1 MNGTPRIRARL
12 IRRPPFFLLSF
23 LRPDFVR
30 PGFLLLSFLLL
41 SFTLLARPLRG
52 QGHSQEQTQQQPQQQ
67 SQQAPVISINITRT
81 IQAVN
86 YRTKGSTRIN
96 FRGTAL
102 LPQGTGEAK
111 IGNKSGA
118 ITIDAKFENL
128 SAPSQFGSP
137 YLTYVLWAITPEG
150 RANNLGQLVLEGT
163 KSKLVTT
170 TQLQTFGLIVTAEP
184 DFGVTVPSE
193 DVVLENIVRADTQGK
208 VDAVAA
214 SYELLRRGRY
224 DDANLPALE
233 ASPDVPL
240 DLLEARNA
248 MRIAKLRQAD
258 KYAPDSWTKATDAMS
273 RAEDYEARK
282 QRKSV
287 PTAARDAVQGFE
299 DAITI
304 ALKRQDEERL
314 AQERAAAAQREAQAK
329 ADQAAEAQRRAEAEK
344 QALEAQLAAA
354 KDAQARAEA
363 QAQQQQ
369 AQAQAQQAQLQ
380 AQQAQLAAEQA
391 HEAAV
396 KAQLEATQEAQA
408 RAAAQAQQ
416 QQAQAQAQQAEAQ
429 AQQARDAASKA
440 EQEQQQL
447 RATLLAQFNRI
458 LETHD
463 TPRGLVV
470 NIGDVLFATGKYDL
484 RPEARERLAK
494 LSGIV
499 LAHPGLKLAVEGY
512 TDNVGTEEFNQTLSE
527 HRATAVRQYLVDQ
540 GLDADSI
547 TATGLGMT
555 SPVADNSTAAGR
567 QKNRRVEVV
576 ISGEVIGTKIG
587 ATPSQPPK

>member
-1 MNGTPRIRARL
+1 MNRTLRIRARGIGARL
-12 IRRPPFFLLSF
+12 IGLPHLLL
-23 LRPDFVR
+23 LRV
-30 PGFLLLSFLLL
+30 LLLSFLLL
-41 SFTLLARPLRG
+41 SFSLLARPLPAQG
-52 QGHSQEQTQQQPQQQ
+52 QSQGQTQEQPQQRP
-67 SQQAPVISINITRT
+67 QQAPVISINITRT

-150 RANNLGQLVLEGT
+150 RANNLGQLVLEGN

-214 SYELLRRGRY
+214 NYELLRRGRY
-224 DDANLPALE
+224 DDADLPPLE

-258 KYAPDSWTKATDAMS
+258 KYAPDSWAKATDAMG
-273 RAEDYEARK
+273 RAENYEARK

-329 ADQAAEAQRRAEAEK
+329 AEQAAEAQRRAEAEK

-380 AQQAQLAAEQA
+380 AQQAQMAAEQA
-391 HEAAV
+391 HEAEV

-416 QQAQAQAQQAEAQ
+416 QQAEAQ

-512 TDNVGTEEFNQTLSE
+512 TDNVGSEEFNQTLSE
-527 HRATAVRQYLVDQ
+527 HRASAVRQYLVDQ
-540 GLDADSI
+540 GLDTGSI
-547 TATGLGMT
+547 TATGLGMS

-567 QKNRRVEVV
+567 QKNRRVEIV

-587 ATPSQPPK
+587 ATPSQPPQ

>member
-1 MNGTPRIRARL
+1 MNRTLRIRARGAGAQL
-12 IRRPPFFLLSF
+12 IGLPNFLL
-23 LRPDFVR
+23 LR
-30 PGFLLLSFLLL
+30 LSLLSFLLL
-41 SFTLLARPLRG
+41 SFTLLAHPLPA
-52 QGHSQEQTQQQPQQQ
+52 QGQTQEQPQQHP
-67 SQQAPVISINITRT
+67 QQAPVISINITRT

-86 YRTKGSTRIN
+86 YRTKGSTHIN

-150 RANNLGQLVLEGT
+150 RATNLGQLVLEGN

-214 SYELLRRGRY
+214 NYELLRRGRY
-224 DDANLPALE
+224 DDADLPPLE

-258 KYAPDSWTKATDAMS
+258 KYAPDSWAKATDAMG
-273 RAEDYEARK
+273 RAENYEARK

-363 QAQQQQ
+363 QAQQQL

-380 AQQAQLAAEQA
+380 AQQAQIAAEQA
-391 HEAAV
+391 HEAEV

-512 TDNVGTEEFNQTLSE
+512 TDNVGSEEFNQTLSE
-527 HRATAVRQYLVDQ
+527 HRASGVRQYLVDQ
-540 GLDADSI
+540 GLDTDSI
-547 TATGLGMT
+547 TATGLGMS
-555 SPVADNSTAAGR
+555 SPVADNNTAAGR
-567 QKNRRVEVV
+567 QKNRRVEIV

-587 ATPSQPPK
+587 ATPSQPPQ

>member
-1 MNGTPRIRARL
+1 MNRTLRIRARGTGARL
-12 IRRPPFFLLSF
+12 IGRPGFFLLSS
-23 LRPDFVR
+23 LLLN
-30 PGFLLLSFLLL
+30 FLLLGFS
-41 SFTLLARPLRG
+41 LLARPLPA
-52 QGHSQEQTQQQPQQQ
+52 QEQTQDQPQQHP
-67 SQQAPVISINITRT
+67 QQAPVISINITRT

-150 RANNLGQLVLEGT
+150 RATNLGQLVLEGS

-170 TQLQTFGLIVTAEP
+170 TELQTFGLIVTAEP

-224 DDANLPALE
+224 DDANLPPLE
-233 ASPDVPL
+233 ASSNVPL

-258 KYAPDSWTKATDAMS
+258 KYAPDSWAKATDAMN
-273 RAEDYEARK
+273 RAEDYETRK

-329 ADQAAEAQRRAEAEK
+329 ADQATEAQRRAEAEK

-380 AQQAQLAAEQA
+380 AQQAQVAAEQA
-391 HEAAV
+391 HEAEV

-458 LETHD
+458 LETRD

-470 NIGDVLFATGKYDL
+470 NIGDVLFATGRYDL

-512 TDNVGTEEFNQTLSE
+512 TDNVGSEEFNQTLSE
-527 HRATAVRQYLVDQ
+527 HRASAVRQYLVDQ
-540 GLDADSI
+540 GLDTDSI
-547 TATGLGMT
+547 TATGLGMS
-555 SPVADNSTAAGR
+555 SPVADNGTAAGR
-567 QKNRRVEVV
+567 QKNRRVEIV

-587 ATPSQPPK
+587 ATPNQPQQ

>member
-1 MNGTPRIRARL
+1 MDRTLRIRARL
-12 IRRPPFFLLSF
+12 IALPAC
-23 LRPDFVR
+23 
-30 PGFLLLSFLLL
+30 LLLSFPLFAHLLP
-41 SFTLLARPLRG
+41 A
-52 QGHSQEQTQQQPQQQ
+52 QDQP
-67 SQQAPVISINITRT
+67 QQAPVISINITRT

-111 IGNKSGA
+111 IGNKSGS
-118 ITIDAKFENL
+118 ISIDARFDNL

-150 RANNLGQLVLEGT
+150 RANNLGQLILEGQ

-184 DFGVTVPSE
+184 DFGVTVPSQ
-193 DVVLENIVRADTQGK
+193 DVVLENIVRPDTQGQ

-214 SYELLRRGRY
+214 KYELLQRGRY
-224 DDANLPALE
+224 DDANLPPLE
-233 ASPDVPL
+233 ASPNVPL

-248 MRIAKLRQAD
+248 MRIAKLRLAD
-258 KYAPDSWTKATDAMS
+258 KYAPDSWAKAMDAMN
-273 RAEDYEARK
+273 RAEDYQTRK

-304 ALKRQDEERL
+304 GLKRQEDERL

-329 ADQAAEAQRRAEAEK
+329 ADQASEAARRAEAEK

-369 AQAQAQQAQLQ
+369 AQAQAQQAQIQ
-380 AQQAQLAAEQA
+380 AEQA
-391 HEAAV
+391 REAAE
-396 KAQLEATQEAQA
+396 KAQLEATQESQA

-416 QQAQAQAQQAEAQ
+416 QQAEAQ

-463 TPRGLVV
+463 TSRGLVV

-499 LAHPGLKLAVEGY
+499 LAHPGLKLAIEGY
-512 TDNVGTEEFNQTLSE
+512 TDNVGSGEFNQILSE

-540 GLDADSI
+540 GLEADSI
-547 TATGLGMT
+547 TATGLGM
-555 SPVADNSTAAGR
+555 SAPVADNSTAAGR
-567 QKNRRVEVV
+567 QKNRRVEIV

-587 ATPSQPPK
+587 TTPSQPQ

>member
-1 MNGTPRIRARL
+1 MNRTLRIRARVVAL
-12 IRRPPFFLLSF
+12 PA
-23 LRPDFVR
+23 
-30 PGFLLLSFLLL
+30 LLLLGSSLV
-41 SFTLLARPLRG
+41 ARPLPAHARP
-52 QGHSQEQTQQQPQQQ
+52 QEQSPERA
-67 SQQAPVISINITRT
+67 QQAPVISINITRT

-102 LPQGTGEAK
+102 LPQGTGEAR
-111 IGNKSGA
+111 IGNKSGE
-118 ITIDAKFENL
+118 ISIDAKFENL
-128 SAPSQFGSP
+128 SAPSQLGSP

-150 RANNLGQLVLEGT
+150 RANNLGQLILEGN

-193 DVVLENIVRADTQGK
+193 DVVLENIVRPDTQGQ
-208 VDAVAA
+208 VDAVSAK
-214 SYELLRRGRY
+214 YELLRRGRY

-233 ASPDVPL
+233 ASPNVPL

-258 KYAPDSWTKATDAMS
+258 KYAPDSWSKAMDAMN
-273 RAEDYEARK
+273 RAEDYETRK
-282 QRKSV
+282 QKKSV

-304 ALKRQDEERL
+304 GLRRQEEERL
-314 AQERAAAAQREAQAK
+314 VQERTAAAQREAKAK

-380 AQQAQLAAEQA
+380 AQQAQVAAEQA
-391 HEAAV
+391 HEAAA
-396 KAQLEATQEAQA
+396 KAELEAAQEAQA

-416 QQAQAQAQQAEAQ
+416 QQAQAQAQQAQLQ
-429 AQQARDAASKA
+429 AQQARDAASRA

-458 LETHD
+458 LETRD

-470 NIGDVLFATGKYDL
+470 NMGDVLFATGKYDL

-512 TDNVGTEEFNQTLSE
+512 TDNVGSEGFNQTLSE
-527 HRATAVRQYLVDQ
+527 HRAAAVRQYLVDQ
-540 GLDADSI
+540 ELDADSI
-547 TATGLGMT
+547 TATGLGM
-555 SPVADNSTAAGR
+555 SAPVADNTTAAGR
-567 QKNRRVEVV
+567 QKNRRVEIV

-587 ATPSQPPK
+587 ATPSQPQ

>member
-1 MNGTPRIRARL
+1 MNGSSKDRIEL
-12 IRRPPFFLLSF
+12 IVLPACLLLGFLLSAHA
-23 LRPDFVR
+23 LR
-30 PGFLLLSFLLL
+30 
-41 SFTLLARPLRG
+41 A
-52 QGHSQEQTQQQPQQQ
+52 QEQTR
-67 SQQAPVISINITRT
+67 QAPVISINITRT

-86 YRTKGSTRIN
+86 YRTKGSTHIN

-102 LPQGTGEAK
+102 MPQGTGEAK

-118 ITIDAKFENL
+118 ITIDAKFDNL

-150 RANNLGQLVLEGT
+150 RANNLGQLILEG
-163 KSKLVTT
+163 KRSKLATT

-184 DFGVTVPSE
+184 DFGVTAPSE
-193 DVVLENIVRADTQGK
+193 DVVLENIVRADTQGQ
-208 VDAVAA
+208 VDAVEAK
-214 SYELLRRGRY
+214 YELLQRGRY
-224 DDANLPALE
+224 DSAQLPPMQG
-233 ASPDVPL
+233 SPKVPL

-258 KYAPDSWTKATDAMS
+258 KYAADSWAKAMDALN
-273 RAEDYEARK
+273 RAEDYESRK

-304 ALKRQDEERL
+304 GMKRREDERL
-314 AQERAAAAQREAQAK
+314 AQERQAAAEREAQAK
-329 ADQAAEAQRRAEAEK
+329 AEQATEKAQRAEAEK
-344 QALEAQLAAA
+344 QTLEAQLAAA
-354 KDAQARAEA
+354 KDAQARTEA

-369 AQAQAQQAQLQ
+369 AQVQAQQAE
-380 AQQAQLAAEQA
+380 LAAEQA
-391 HEAAV
+391 REAAE
-396 KAQLEATQEAQA
+396 KAQLDATQESQA

-416 QQAQAQAQQAEAQ
+416 LQAEAQ
-429 AQQARDAASKA
+429 AEQARETASKA
-440 EQEQQQL
+440 VQEQQEL

-499 LAHPGLKLAVEGY
+499 LAHPGLKLAIEGY
-512 TDNVGTEEFNQTLSE
+512 TDNVGSEQFNQTLSE
-527 HRATAVRQYLVDQ
+527 HRASGVRQYLVDQ
-540 GLDADSI
+540 GLDADSV
-547 TATGLGMT
+547 TATGFGMS
-555 SPVADNSTAAGR
+555 SPVADNGTAAGR
-567 QKNRRVEVV
+567 QKNRRVEIV

-587 ATPSQPPK
+587 TTPSQR

>member
-1 MNGTPRIRARL
+1 
-12 IRRPPFFLLSF
+12 
-23 LRPDFVR
+23 
-30 PGFLLLSFLLL
+30 
-41 SFTLLARPLRG
+41 
-52 QGHSQEQTQQQPQQQ
+52 
-67 SQQAPVISINITRT
+67 
-81 IQAVN
+81 
-86 YRTKGSTRIN
+86 
-96 FRGTAL
+96 
-102 LPQGTGEAK
+102 
-111 IGNKSGA
+111 
-118 ITIDAKFENL
+118 
-128 SAPSQFGSP
+128 
-137 YLTYVLWAITPEG
+137 LT
-150 RANNLGQLVLEGT
+150 
-163 KSKLVTT
+163 TT

-184 DFGVTVPSE
+184 DFGVTVPSQ
-193 DVVLENIVRADTQGK
+193 DVVLENIVRPDTQGQ

-214 SYELLRRGRY
+214 KYELLQRGRY
-224 DDANLPALE
+224 DDASLPALE
-233 ASPDVPL
+233 ASPNVPL

-248 MRIAKLRQAD
+248 MRIAKLRLAD
-258 KYAPDSWTKATDAMS
+258 KYAPDSWAKAMDAIN
-273 RAEDYEARK
+273 RAEDYQTRK

-304 ALKRQDEERL
+304 GLRRQDEERL
-314 AQERAAAAQREAQAK
+314 VQERAAAAQREAQAK

-344 QALEAQLAAA
+344 QALEAQLAAS

-369 AQAQAQQAQLQ
+369 AQLQ
-380 AQQAQLAAEQA
+380 AQQAQVAAEQA

-416 QQAQAQAQQAEAQ
+416 QQAEAQ
-429 AQQARDAASKA
+429 AQQAREAASKA

-512 TDNVGTEEFNQTLSE
+512 TDNVGSEEFNQTLSE

-540 GLDADSI
+540 GLEADSI
-547 TATGLGMT
+547 TATGLGM
-555 SPVADNSTAAGR
+555 SAPVADNSTAAGR
-567 QKNRRVEVV
+567 QKNRRVEIV

-587 ATPSQPPK
+587 ATPNQPQ

>member
-1 MNGTPRIRARL
+1 MNRTLRIRARVVA
-12 IRRPPFFLLSF
+12 LLA
-23 LRPDFVR
+23 
-30 PGFLLLSFLLL
+30 LLLLGSSLV
-41 SFTLLARPLRG
+41 ARPLPAHARP
-52 QGHSQEQTQQQPQQQ
+52 QEQSPERA
-67 SQQAPVISINITRT
+67 QQAPVISINITRT

-102 LPQGTGEAK
+102 LPQGTGEAR
-111 IGNKSGA
+111 IGNKSGE
-118 ITIDAKFENL
+118 ISIDAKFENL
-128 SAPSQFGSP
+128 SAPSQLGSP

-150 RANNLGQLVLEGT
+150 RANNLGQLILEGN

-193 DVVLENIVRADTQGK
+193 DVVLENIVRPDTQGQ
-208 VDAVAA
+208 VDAVSAK
-214 SYELLRRGRY
+214 YELLRRGRY

-233 ASPDVPL
+233 ASPNVPL

-258 KYAPDSWTKATDAMS
+258 KYAPDSWSKAMDAMN
-273 RAEDYEARK
+273 RAEDYETRK
-282 QRKSV
+282 QKKSV

-304 ALKRQDEERL
+304 GLRRQEEERL
-314 AQERAAAAQREAQAK
+314 VQERTAAAQREAKAK

-380 AQQAQLAAEQA
+380 AQQAQVAAEQA
-391 HEAAV
+391 HEAAA
-396 KAQLEATQEAQA
+396 KAELEAAQEAQA

-416 QQAQAQAQQAEAQ
+416 QQAQAQAQQAQLQ
-429 AQQARDAASKA
+429 AQQARDAASRA

-458 LETHD
+458 LETRD

-470 NIGDVLFATGKYDL
+470 NMGDVLFATGKYDL

-512 TDNVGTEEFNQTLSE
+512 TDNVGSEGFNQTLSE
-527 HRATAVRQYLVDQ
+527 HRAAAVRQYLVDQ
-540 GLDADSI
+540 ELDADSI
-547 TATGLGMT
+547 TATGLGM
-555 SPVADNSTAAGR
+555 SAPVADNTTAAGR
-567 QKNRRVEVV
+567 QKNRRVEIV

-587 ATPSQPPK
+587 ATPSQPQ

>member
-1 MNGTPRIRARL
+1 MNRTLRIRARL
-12 IRRPPFFLLSF
+12 VALPA
-23 LRPDFVR
+23 
-30 PGFLLLSFLLL
+30 LLLLGTF
-41 SFTLLARPLRG
+41 LLARPLPHAR
-52 QGHSQEQTQQQPQQQ
+52 PQAQ
-67 SQQAPVISINITRT
+67 SPQQAPVISINITRT

-102 LPQGTGEAK
+102 LPQGTGEAR
-111 IGNKSGA
+111 IGNKSGE
-118 ITIDAKFENL
+118 ISIDAKFENL
-128 SAPSQFGSP
+128 SAPSQLGSP

-150 RANNLGQLVLEGT
+150 RANNLGQLILEGN

-193 DVVLENIVRADTQGK
+193 DVVLENIVRPDTQGQ
-208 VDAVAA
+208 VAA
-214 SYELLRRGRY
+214 VSAKYELLRRGQY

-233 ASPDVPL
+233 ASPNVPL

-258 KYAPDSWTKATDAMS
+258 KYAPDSWSKAMDAMN
-273 RAEDYEARK
+273 RAEDYETRK
-282 QRKSV
+282 QKKSI
-287 PTAARDAVQGFE
+287 PTAAREAVQGFE
-299 DAITI
+299 DTITI
-304 ALKRQDEERL
+304 GLRRQEEEHL
-314 AQERAAAAQREAQAK
+314 VQERAAAAQREAQAK

-344 QALEAQLAAA
+344 QTLEAQLAAA

-380 AQQAQLAAEQA
+380 AQQAQVAAEQA

-396 KAQLEATQEAQA
+396 KAELEATQEAQA
-408 RAAAQAQQ
+408 RAAAQTQQ
-416 QQAQAQAQQAEAQ
+416 QQAQAQAQQAQLQ
-429 AQQARDAASKA
+429 AQQARDAASRA

-458 LETHD
+458 LETRD

-470 NIGDVLFATGKYDL
+470 NMGDVLFATGKYDL

-512 TDNVGTEEFNQTLSE
+512 TDNVGSEEFNQTLSE
-527 HRATAVRQYLVDQ
+527 HRAAAVRQYLVDQ
-540 GLDADSI
+540 ALDADSI
-547 TATGLGMT
+547 TATGLGM
-555 SPVADNSTAAGR
+555 SAPVADNATAAGR
-567 QKNRRVEVV
+567 QKNRRVEIV

-587 ATPSQPPK
+587 ATPSQPQ